1 LEILPGGYCL
11 AKHKGAV
18 RQRILG
24 FGAYFR
30 EEDGAPPM
38 PTPRRLVMGGP
49 MMRTSKRED
58 HAALTRRSDSG
69 DAMGRAAAI
78 PSKFKIAV
86 PIMLQQPRKISRL
99 PARLLGVR
107 ATCCADISAG

>member
-1 LEILPGGYCL
+1 
-11 AKHKGAV
+11 
-18 RQRILG
+18 
-24 FGAYFR
+24 
-30 EEDGAPPM
+30 
-38 PTPRRLVMGGP
+38 MGGP

-99 PARLLGVR
+99 LGVR

>member
-1 LEILPGGYCL
+1 
-11 AKHKGAV
+11 
-18 RQRILG
+18 
-24 FGAYFR
+24 
-30 EEDGAPPM
+30 
-38 PTPRRLVMGGP
+38 MGGP